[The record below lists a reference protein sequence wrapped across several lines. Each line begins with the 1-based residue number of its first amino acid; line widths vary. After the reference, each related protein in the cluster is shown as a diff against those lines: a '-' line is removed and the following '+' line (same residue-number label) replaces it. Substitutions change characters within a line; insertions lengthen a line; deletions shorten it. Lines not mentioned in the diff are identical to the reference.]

1 MNPLIITLILSLFSQ
16 NDLNNILFN
25 FKNSGTLQ
33 NWAVVDDG
41 VMGGLSKGNLKLNKD
56 GNAVYFGYVST
67 DNNGGFSSL
76 RYQFELRD
84 VSNFKAVS
92 MRLKGD
98 GKSYQFRI
106 KSSKG
111 QYYSYVS
118 VFNTTGDWETVVIDF
133 KNFRP
138 QFRGN
143 VLDMPNFEGETMQE
157 IAFLIGNKVK
167 ESFQLEIESIVL
179 SK

>member
-1 MNPLIITLILSLFSQ
+1 MNPLIITLIFSLFSQ
-16 NDLNNILFN
+16 NDLNNIIYN
-25 FKNSGTLQ
+25 FKNSRTLQ
-33 NWAVVDDG
+33 NWTVVDDG
-41 VMGGLSKGNLKLNKD
+41 VMGGLSKGNLGLNKE
-56 GNAVYFGYVST
+56 GNAVYSGHVLT

-84 VSNFKAVS
+84 VSSFKTVS
-92 MRLKGD
+92 LRLKGD
-98 GKSYQFRI
+98 GKSYQFRL
-106 KSSKG
+106 KSNKG

-118 VFNTTGDWETVVIDF
+118 KFDTTGEWETIVIAF
-133 KNFRP
+133 KDFRP

-143 VLDMPNFEGETMQE
+143 VLDMPNFQGETMQE

>member
-1 MNPLIITLILSLFSQ
+1 MKPLIITLLFSLFSQ
-16 NDLNNILFN
+16 NYLNDVLYN

-33 NWAVVDDG
+33 NWTVVDDG
-41 VMGGLSKGNLKLNKD
+41 VMGGLSKGNLKLSEE
-56 GNAVYFGYVST
+56 GSAVYFGNVST

-84 VSNFKAVS
+84 VSNFKTVS
-92 MRLKGD
+92 LRLKGD

-106 KSSKG
+106 RSNKG

-118 VFNTTGDWETVVIDF
+118 KFNTTGEWETVVIAFKDF
-133 KNFRP
+133 IP

-157 IAFLIGNKVK
+157 VAFLIGNKVM
-167 ESFQLEIESIVL
+167 ESFQLEIESIIL
-179 SK
+179 TK

>member
-1 MNPLIITLILSLFSQ
+1 MNPLIIPLIFSIFSQ
-16 NDLNNILFN
+16 NYLNDVLYN

-33 NWAVVDDG
+33 NWTVVDDG
-41 VMGGLSKGNLKLNKD
+41 VMGGLSKGDLKLNEE
-56 GNAVYFGYVST
+56 GNAVYFGNVST

-84 VSNFKAVS
+84 VSNFKAIS
-92 MRLKGD
+92 LRLKGD
-98 GKSYQFRI
+98 GKSYQFRL
-106 KSSKG
+106 KSNKG

-118 VFNTTGDWETVVIDF
+118 KFNTTGDWETIVIAFKDF
-133 KNFRP
+133 TP

-143 VLDMPNFEGETMQE
+143 VLNMPNFEGETMEE